1 MSNQTGSSEV
11 HSDAERIAQ
20 AAKAAFEA
28 SQLIPS
34 SQRVKALYEI
44 RKELE
49 SSKAEILEA
58 NRKDL
63 KVRSNR
69 LFQRT

>member
-1 MSNQTGSSEV
+1 MSNQTGPSEV

-20 AAKAAFEA
+20 AAKAAYEA

-44 RKELE
+44 IKELE